1 MIIDT
6 FIDVRGEAMGKT
18 YAWIW
23 IENIYT
29 RKRKRLK
36 LLVDTGATF
45 TWIKRETLEELGIE
59 PVRKERFELINGE
72 IIERDVGEARVIY
85 RDITG
90 LTMVV
95 FAEKDDKEVLG
106 LMALESLGL
115 YVHPS
120 TGKLMR
126 EKALLAF

>member
-1 MIIDT
+1 
-6 FIDVRGEAMGKT
+6 MGKT

-29 RKRKRLK
+29 HKRKRLR
-36 LLVDTGATF
+36 LLVDTGATY

-59 PVRKERFELINGE
+59 PIRKERFELINGE

-85 RDITG
+85 RNISG

-95 FAEKDDKEVLG
+95 FAEKNDKEVLG
-106 LMALESLGL
+106 LIALESLGI
-115 YVHPS
+115 YVHPG